1 MHRLHCRARRADSLA
16 RWATP
21 DEAIDLSWDGESF
34 AAQTTESFLGM
45 PVTVPGDR
53 AERTL
58 TVRNDG
64 PSAGTFTATIT
75 DVELL
80 ETAGGTPDTFYD
92 DVTIE
97 WPDGSASLA
106 DLAADDETTIE
117 ELELARGEIA
127 TITIGY
133 DFPAE
138 ATSGNSSEVGARS
151 AAFDVTL
158 ALAGE
163 TPAADDGDGLA
174 VTGGA
179 PALWLAI
186 VGAALDPPRPRAQQ
200 IPPRRTTAPLTRITR
215 SAPSPSG
222 AGLVMNQSPSERT
235 LATSA
240 RLASPSLRSTLDTW
254 KRAVACEMN
263 SVSAI

>member
-1 MHRLHCRARRADSLA
+1 MNARVTKRRAAGVMVCTAFTVGLA
-16 RWATP
+16 ALTASPAAAAP
-21 DEAIDLSWDGESF
+21 DEAIGLSWDGESF

-186 VGAALDPPRPRAQQ
+186 VGAAL
-200 IPPRRTTAPLTRITR
+200 IPLGLALSRFRRD
-215 SAPSPSG
+215 
-222 AGLVMNQSPSERT
+222 
-235 LATSA
+235 A
-240 RLASPSLRSTLDTW
+240 RQR
-254 KRAVACEMN
+254 R
-263 SVSAI
+263 